1 MGTVLVGG
9 VLGTK
14 SLAVHT
20 PAETDLGKIDIRPI
34 LKPGS
39 PLAGRLPSRSKTEQ
53 WKGLGMR
60 LAPHTRLS
68 FTLDHNY
75 GDNGY
80 MI

>member
-20 PAETDLGKIDIRPI
+20 PAETDLGKIDIRPS

-39 PLAGRLPSRSKTEQ
+39 QTEQ

-60 LAPHTRLS
+60 LAPHTRLQHDLGMNS
-68 FTLDHNY
+68 
-75 GDNGY
+75 
-80 MI
+80 